1 MAHYNLG
8 LALACQDR
16 LRESIQHF
24 ARARSLAPRQPGFQ
38 DTLFPILVT
47 LLQEEPQAGAAAPL
61 PPLPG
66 NPLVSVIVPTRDRA
80 ELLSDALESLRRQS
94 YANWEAVVVNDAGAD
109 VRRVVGAH
117 GAKVRCIE
125 LPARRGP
132 AGARNVGLAQARGA
146 ILAFLDDDDLYAAD
160 HLADLVASLRASNA
174 PLAYSSVELVEERV
188 AGNARVPLRR
198 QAFLPGL
205 RYSRHLL
212 LVRNYIPINAWGVR
226 RESLA
231 AAGRFDEALPYLE
244 DWDLLLRLS
253 NLGPF
258 KATGRMS
265 AEYRVSAEAGDSVT
279 KRHAHRPA
287 VEALHRRH
295 DDGGHELVR
304 LARELYLE
312 SL

>member
-1 MAHYNLG
+1 
-8 LALACQDR
+8 
-16 LRESIQHF
+16 
-24 ARARSLAPRQPGFQ
+24 
-38 DTLFPILVT
+38 VT
-47 LLQEEPQAGAAAPL
+47 LLQEEPQPAPAAPL
-61 PPLPG
+61 PPLPE
-66 NPLVSVIVPTRDRA
+66 NPLISVIVPTRDRA
-80 ELLSDALESLRRQS
+80 ELLRDALESLRRQS
-94 YANWEAVVVNDAGAD
+94 YQNWEAVVVNDAGAD
-109 VRRVVGAH
+109 VRPVLGALS
-117 GAKVRCIE
+117 AKGRCIE
-125 LPARRGP
+125 LPARCGP
-132 AGARNVGLAQARGA
+132 AGARNAGLEEARGA
-146 ILAFLDDDDLYAAD
+146 ILAFLDDDDLYAPD
-160 HLADLVASLRASNA
+160 HLAGLVAALRASNA
-174 PLAYSSVELVEERV
+174 PLAYSAVELVEERV

-198 QAFLPGL
+198 QTFLPGL

-253 NLGPF
+253 SLGPF
-258 KATGRMS
+258 QATGRMS
-265 AEYRVSAEAGDSVT
+265 AEYRVTVDAGDSVT

-295 DDGGHELVR
+295 DDGGHALVR